1 MTTTSIS
8 TDGRLVCNLLFADN
22 IDLMGSSNGELQD
35 LTNSLTDRA
44 ITYGIEVNT
53 KKSKITTNSMN
64 NISADI
70 SMNGQ
75 KLVEVTSFKY
85 LGATLCKD
93 GTCLAEGSIR
103 IASVM
108 TAIARLNRLLQC
120 NTISFAS
127 TFKLYKTLV
136 TSILFFGCETWTLL
150 ANSEKKGSRF
160 QNQVREE
167 TSLYL
172 ILGAQDQRL
181 VQSKINF
188 LVAPQELLLA
198 TVKSQTL
205 ALFGHVTCHDSL
217 SKTICHGTWEGGQY
231 QSAEE

>member
-108 TAIARLNRLLQC
+108 RAMARLNRLLQC

-150 ANSEKKGSRF
+150 ANSEKKDPGF
-160 QNQVREE
+160 KTKCVR
-167 TSLYL
+167 
-172 ILGAQDQRL
+172 
-181 VQSKINF
+181 K
-188 LVAPQELLLA
+188 LL
-198 TVKSQTL
+198 
-205 ALFGHVTCHDSL
+205 C
-217 SKTICHGTWEGGQY
+217 I
-231 QSAEE
+231 

>member
-85 LGATLCKD
+85 MGATLCKD
-93 GTCLAEGSIR
+93 GTC
-103 IASVM
+103 
-108 TAIARLNRLLQC
+108 
-120 NTISFAS
+120 
-127 TFKLYKTLV
+127 
-136 TSILFFGCETWTLL
+136 
-150 ANSEKKGSRF
+150 
-160 QNQVREE
+160 
-167 TSLYL
+167 
-172 ILGAQDQRL
+172 
-181 VQSKINF
+181 
-188 LVAPQELLLA
+188 
-198 TVKSQTL
+198 
-205 ALFGHVTCHDSL
+205 
-217 SKTICHGTWEGGQY
+217 
-231 QSAEE
+231 SAEV